1 MANLDLFFVESDKY
15 KWSSVKAGGYRPKP
29 RNSVGCTVAPNG
41 KAYCF
46 GGVMDVNEDDEN
58 VQGQFGDE
66 LLAFDLTAQAWRL
79 LEVTP
84 KTKPVGKKDKS
95 GDMELDEPEAEP
107 DSEKS
112 VTTTTDGIFTVT
124 VAGPSSNQSTPYVSK
139 IPSLFANARRT
150 DAPAARMNPGLCVCK
165 GNLYLFGGLYEEDEK
180 QHTLNDL
187 YALDLH
193 KLDQW
198 KVLIA
203 SQQKA
208 HDWIDDSESSSSD
221 EECSSNDDSDEDSSG
236 MDTD

>member
-1 MANLDLFFVESDKY
+1 
-15 KWSSVKAGGYRPKP
+15 
-29 RNSVGCTVAPNG
+29 
-41 KAYCF
+41 
-46 GGVMDVNEDDEN
+46 MDVNEDDEN

-66 LLAFDLTAQAWRL
+66 LLAFDLTAQSWRL
-79 LEVTP
+79 LEITP
-84 KTKPVGKKDKS
+84 KTKTAGKKDKS
-95 GDMELDEPEAEP
+95 GDMELDEPEAQP

-124 VAGPSSNQSTPYVSK
+124 VAGPSSNPSTPFVSK
-139 IPSLFANARRT
+139 IPSLFGNARRT
-150 DAPAARMNPGLCVCK
+150 DAPAPRMNPGLCVCK
-165 GNLYLFGGLYEEDEK
+165 GNLYLYGGLYEEDEK
-180 QHTLNDL
+180 QHTLNDF

-221 EECSSNDDSDEDSSG
+221 EEYSSNDDSDEDSSG

>member
-1 MANLDLFFVESDKY
+1 
-15 KWSSVKAGGYRPKP
+15 
-29 RNSVGCTVAPNG
+29 
-41 KAYCF
+41 
-46 GGVMDVNEDDEN
+46 MDVNEDDEN

-66 LLAFDLTAQAWRL
+66 LFAFDLTAQAWRL

-84 KTKPVGKKDKS
+84 KAKPVNKKDKS

-107 DSEKS
+107 ESEKS

-124 VAGPSSNQSTPYVSK
+124 VAGPSSNQSTTPFVSK
-139 IPSLFANARRT
+139 IPSLFGNARRT

-180 QHTLNDL
+180 QHTLNDF